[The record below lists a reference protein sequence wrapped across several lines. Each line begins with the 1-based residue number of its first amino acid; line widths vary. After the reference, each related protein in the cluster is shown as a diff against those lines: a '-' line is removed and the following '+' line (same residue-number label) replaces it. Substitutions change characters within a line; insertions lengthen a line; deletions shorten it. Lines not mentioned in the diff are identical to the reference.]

1 MASYHVE
8 TSADGGLTWRGH
20 GELAPATKRE
30 AVKMAQQM
38 LSLLPTQQARIL
50 AVYKAKYRGVAIVW
64 TGEPAQPKK
73 REQAKSD
80 RRLCRHLGVP
90 VDMLARMNDHPAP
103 YRVKLAS
110 GRVNDYGRVVASF
123 AWRGEAVLTARVV
136 AYANPDA
143 YVYIAHAE
151 GWA

>member
-73 REQAKSD
+73 RAQIETE
-80 RRLCRHLGVP
+80 R
-90 VDMLARMNDHPAP
+90 
-103 YRVKLAS
+103 KLADFL
-110 GRVNDYGRVVASF
+110 VNGYPVVLY
-123 AWRGEAVLTARVV
+123 RAVKGGAARVR
-136 AYANPDA
+136 
-143 YVYIAHAE
+143 
-151 GWA
+151 